1 MNKLTAKGYL
11 TQIAEDLPIEE
22 RIFVKEITGI
32 HATLLYYREA
42 TEKEIEEW
50 EDYKK
55 KQAEQIL

>member
-22 RIFVKEITGI
+22 RIFVKDITGI
-32 HATLLYYREA
+32 HATTLYYREA
-42 TEKEIEEW
+42 TEKELEEW

-55 KQAEQIL
+55 KQEEQIL